1 MALPK
6 SVTPTYD
13 LTVPTTKEKVK
24 YRPFIVKEEK
34 ALLIAHQSEDT
45 VVMLNTLK
53 NIIEACTFG
62 KLQLDKLAM
71 VDIEYIFLQ
80 LRAKSVGEISELMFS
95 CKQCNDP
102 KAQMKVN
109 VDLTQLEVVFD
120 PEHVNTIELFDDVGV
135 KMKYPNIETINKLKN
150 LNDSQVDSIFDVI
163 VDCIDYVYDADNI
176 YPSAEQSKEELIDFV
191 NNLTQDQFTKLQK
204 FFETMPKL
212 EKIIEFDCP
221 VCGFHH
227 VKKIQGLE
235 GFF

>member
-6 SVTPTYD
+6 SVTPTYE
-13 LTVPTTKEKVK
+13 LTVPTTKQKVQ

-45 VVMLNTLK
+45 NVMLNTLK
-53 NIIEACTFG
+53 SIIDSCTFG

-80 LRAKSVGEISELMFS
+80 LRAKSVGEISELIFS

-102 KAQMKVN
+102 KAQMRAN
-109 VDLTQLEVVFD
+109 VDLTQLEVVFSPD
-120 PEHVNTIELFDDVGV
+120 HEDTIELFDTVGV
-135 KMKYPNIETINKLKN
+135 KMKYPNLETINKLKN
-150 LNDSQVDSIFDVI
+150 LTDSQIDSIFDVI
-163 VDCIDYVYDADNI
+163 VDCIDYVFDADNV

-204 FFETMPKL
+204 FFETMPRL
-212 EKIIEFDCP
+212 EKVIEFDCP
-221 VCGFHH
+221 VCKYHH